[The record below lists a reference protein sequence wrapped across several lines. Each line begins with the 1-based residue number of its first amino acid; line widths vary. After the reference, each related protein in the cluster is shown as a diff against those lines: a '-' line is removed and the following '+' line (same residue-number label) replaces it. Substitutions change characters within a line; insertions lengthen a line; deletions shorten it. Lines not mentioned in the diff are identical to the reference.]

1 MKKNISLFAAIFFVL
16 LFTHCTNLQE
26 GHLDDTNIRLIWKT
40 TKKGNRYG
48 AKYGNVISIPPIF
61 PYYAKGIDDNS
72 IYFFPENPNI
82 CYLFEKNGTEILSGK
97 ESGSKELGFEP
108 IPIMV
113 KEKGHQILDPAERY
127 FGNIF
132 YPGKYYLFALADGN
146 VHALFA
152 YQSHYFPFGSY
163 QKFFPGNTGFS
174 YKRANK
180 WGATAAQMESRQ
192 TLKETISEQEIFPA
206 EYDEIIEVVKSRTS
220 CVWFARKG
228 NNWVSRAIGEDG
240 IVRPAAV
247 DTKLLNR
254 VRNMRIQNKAKGRR
268 DGMWTVLIPGQ
279 RIGTKEASV
288 VFF

>member
-1 MKKNISLFAAIFFVL
+1 MKNFLVL
-16 LFTHCTNLQE
+16 LAVAFATLLVSCNRVKDVGFYYAVELVSITTGQE
-26 GHLDDTNIRLIWKT
+26 EKFGIKFDGEIVL
-40 TKKGNRYG
+40 Y
-48 AKYGNVISIPPIF
+48 PQF
-61 PYYAKGIDDNS
+61 PYYGQGISDGS
-72 IYFFPENPNI
+72 IYFSNDKKV
-82 CYLFEKNGTEILSGK
+82 CYLFDLWGEEILTKRKSNA
-97 ESGSKELGFEP
+97 KELDFDPVP
-108 IPIMV
+108 IVV
-113 KEKGHQILDPAERY
+113 KDEDYAHQILDPAERY

-132 YPGKYYLFALADGN
+132 YPGKYYLFSLADGN
-146 VHALFA
+146 VYALFA
-152 YQSHYFPFGSY
+152 YGSRYFPFGSY